1 MTDNEI
7 ESLRSEL
14 RLLRSSVSTDVA
26 QRATKM
32 RSRIA
37 DLETELRN
45 SRAELYA
52 LITSEHTLNTG
63 LHALDYDAAVSS
75 LISAL
80 HAARG
85 SLVDSNVLMTM
96 QVVREMRSKLGLP

>member
-1 MTDNEI
+1 MTDREI

-14 RLLRSSVSTDVA
+14 SLLRTMVSTDVA
-26 QRATKM
+26 QRATKL
-32 RSRIA
+32 RARIA

-45 SRAELYA
+45 ARAELFA
-52 LITSEHTLNTG
+52 LITSEHTRSTG
-63 LHALDYDAAVSS
+63 QHALDYDSAVSS

-96 QVVREMRSKLGLP
+96 QVVREMRAKLGLL

>member
-7 ESLRSEL
+7 EQLRGEL
-14 RLLRSSVSTDVA
+14 RLLRSAVSTDVA

-32 RSRIA
+32 RARIA
-37 DLETELRN
+37 ELDLELRN

-52 LITSEHTLNTG
+52 LITSEHTRNTG
-63 LHALDYDAAVSS
+63 LHALDYDTAVSS